1 MHDEIIQNTY
11 FVEGEIGL
19 PIIMLL
25 LGMVSTIVIVAFAL
39 QNGRIVN
46 VSFFDWSIEASLVL
60 VIMVSALMGFITAL
74 FFELFVQLKLR
85 YKLFKQGRQLKQLE
99 EEVQVLQKQNAL
111 KAPGAIKPTGESSQS
126 ASEPLIIKD

>member
-1 MHDEIIQNTY
+1 MFNL
-11 FVEGEIGL
+11 EGVIGL

-39 QNGRIVN
+39 QNGRIVT

-60 VIMVSALMGFITAL
+60 VIMVTALMGFITAL

-85 YKLFKQGRQLKQLE
+85 YKLFKMGRQLKQLE
-99 EEVQVLQKQNAL
+99 EEVQVLKTKTAPPAPIFAKQTD
-111 KAPGAIKPTGESSQS
+111 TGEK
-126 ASEPLIIKD
+126 AAGDVPTPIV

>member
-1 MHDEIIQNTY
+1 MHDEMVLNTY

-19 PIIMLL
+19 PILMLL
-25 LGMVSTIVIVAFAL
+25 LGMVSTIVIVIFAL

-46 VSFFDWSIEASLVL
+46 ISFFDWSIEASLVL

-111 KAPGAIKPTGESSQS
+111 KAPSVIRPTGDSAQS
-126 ASEPLIIKD
+126 ASEITIIKE

>member
-25 LGMVSTIVIVAFAL
+25 LGMVSTIVIVVFAL

-111 KAPGAIKPTGESSQS
+111 KAPSVIRPTGDSAQS
-126 ASEPLIIKD
+126 ASEITIIKE

>member
-1 MHDEIIQNTY
+1 
-11 FVEGEIGL
+11 L

-25 LGMVSTIVIVAFAL
+25 LGMVSTIVIVVFAL

-99 EEVQVLQKQNAL
+99 EEVQVLHKQNAS
-111 KAPGAIKPTGESSQS
+111 KAPSSIRPTGESAQPV
-126 ASEPLIIKD
+126 SEPPIIKE

>member
-1 MHDEIIQNTY
+1 MHDEMVLNTY

-19 PIIMLL
+19 PILMLL

-99 EEVQVLQKQNAL
+99 EEVQVLQKQNAS
-111 KAPGAIKPTGESSQS
+111 KVPIAIKPTGDSAQS
-126 ASEPLIIKD
+126 VSEPLIIKD